1 MSTCFD
7 AVLFVVALMCDVLK
21 AERKI
26 FLRQAKDNVR
36 WFYKLVER
44 VYRLKDTWRSFDLGA
59 AVIHYLIGKE
69 WGRGFSLENRIVFR
83 ENAGGIS
90 LRQQSI
96 NGRGCLPRPLDQ
108 NNNYSLMSTKRK
120 CSPLPFI
127 DIKTVVRVWKLFSVT
142 QKASLRFFFILQLSS
157 IPLSTLDTSELRLPP
172 LENSVNRNKK
182 VNINGEAHMLC
193 SSERKDGM
201 IKDDRL
207 PRYKIDSS
215 CQTTAADRVDRA
227 SRFLFPVFF
236 VIYNIVYWA
245 VYALPG
251 KKLE

>member
-1 MSTCFD
+1 M
-7 AVLFVVALMCDVLK
+7 
-21 AERKI
+21 
-26 FLRQAKDNVR
+26 
-36 WFYKLVER
+36 
-44 VYRLKDTWRSFDLGA
+44 
-59 AVIHYLIGKE
+59 
-69 WGRGFSLENRIVFR
+69 
-83 ENAGGIS
+83 
-90 LRQQSI
+90 
-96 NGRGCLPRPLDQ
+96 
-108 NNNYSLMSTKRK
+108 
-120 CSPLPFI
+120 
-127 DIKTVVRVWKLFSVT
+127 DI
-142 QKASLRFFFILQLSS
+142 
-157 IPLSTLDTSELRLPP
+157 SELRLPP

-215 CQTTAADRVDRA
+215 CETTAADRVDRA
-227 SRFLFPVFF
+227 SRFLFPVLF

>member
-7 AVLFVVALMCDVLK
+7 AVLFVVALMCEVLK

-142 QKASLRFFFILQLSS
+142 QKASLRFFFLFCSWVQFLYQHW
-157 IPLSTLDTSELRLPP
+157 IPVSWGCLRLKIVSTETKKWISMAKLTCCALQKGRTEWLKMIGCPDIRLTAVARQQP
-172 LENSVNRNKK
+172 L
-182 VNINGEAHMLC
+182 IALIGLLDFC
-193 SSERKDGM
+193 F
-201 IKDDRL
+201 
-207 PRYKIDSS
+207 
-215 CQTTAADRVDRA
+215 Q
-227 SRFLFPVFF
+227 FF
-236 VIYNIVYWA
+236 F
-245 VYALPG
+245 
-251 KKLE
+251 